1 MSNEET
7 KTENSSQEVKQEPKT
22 YTSEQFSG
30 LLADKQAE
38 VRKRQDAEK
47 QIAELQEQ
55 LSKMTARPSRENVG
69 TSGSSFAEAAEDK
82 PLTMGQFKQMMAE
95 QSKVNA
101 ENAFLV
107 RQAQSEKTAM
117 AEMTAAACGE
127 GLDFVSVTAVGETN
141 LTEGDKLAIRQ
152 AENPAMEK
160 YRRCILL
167 TPELAQRQEAVRTA
181 RLLETIKLTGRVPAS
196 GSGGDVKT
204 MPSDVDKMSEEELDR
219 LAESI
224 S

>member
-1 MSNEET
+1 LFRNT
-7 KTENSSQEVKQEPKT
+7 KDKIMEDVTTENSSQEVKQETKT
-22 YTSEQFSG
+22 YTAEQFSG

-38 VRKRQDAEK
+38 VKKRQDAEK

-55 LSKMTARPSRENVG
+55 LSKMTARPSRENESTG
-69 TSGSSFAEAAEDK
+69 HEDR
-82 PLTMGQFKQMMAE
+82 PLTMGQFKQLMAE
-95 QSKVNA
+95 QGKVNA

-117 AEMTAAACGE
+117 AELNAAACGE
-127 GLDFVSVTAVGETN
+127 GLDFASVVAVGETN

-167 TPELAQRQEAVRTA
+167 TPELAQRQEAVRTS
-181 RLLETIKLTGRVPAS
+181 RLLENIKLTGRVPAS
-196 GSGGDVKT
+196 GSEAK
-204 MPSDVDKMSEEELDR
+204 
-219 LAESI
+219 
-224 S
+224 

>member
-1 MSNEET
+1 MEET
-7 KTENSSQEVKQEPKT
+7 KTENSSQDVKQETKT
-22 YTSEQFSG
+22 YTAEQFSG

-38 VRKRQDAEK
+38 VKKRQDAEK

-55 LSKMTARPSRENVG
+55 LSKMTARPSRENESIG
-69 TSGSSFAEAAEDK
+69 QEDR
-82 PLTMGQFKQMMAE
+82 PLTMGQFKQLMAE

-117 AEMTAAACGE
+117 AELTAAACGE
-127 GLDFVSVTAVGETN
+127 GLDFASVTAVGEAN

-204 MPSDVDKMSEEELDR
+204 TPSDVDKMSEEELDK
-219 LAESI
+219 LAENI
-224 S
+224 G